1 MESMEAE
8 ENSINMTN
16 TKSNDNS
23 ENDSFYFSMDIT
35 MALNNPKL
43 NVKTQRNLLILQSG
57 QSVLHFP
64 NLKMYLNILAF

>member
-57 QSVLHFP
+57 Q
-64 NLKMYLNILAF
+64 

>member
-8 ENSINMTN
+8 ENSINTTN

-43 NVKTQRNLLILQSG
+43 NIKTQRNLLILQSG
-57 QSVLHFP
+57 Q
-64 NLKMYLNILAF
+64 